1 MRSLTKLFE
10 GTATD
15 LREILVFLMQ
25 QMVFPDFTAIIAVS
39 RAEYEG
45 RWRKIILENRQNF
58 LKSLKTNPIPS
69 QFPFKFSIG
78 IKPLGF
84 SS

>member
-1 MRSLTKLFE
+1 
-10 GTATD
+10 
-15 LREILVFLMQ
+15 MQ

-78 IKPLGF
+78 IKLVGF
-84 SS
+84 RSKSQEILFPKLKTYLHEELP